1 MSWLAMRTGNCL
13 TLKPAQAPKKSAIHQ
28 IHQPLRHLLYVT
40 SCFSLLACAQRVGFY
55 RQRQSLHGRNSSAAV
70 AVTARIPQR
79 TCTMFR
85 IESVIWACKVFTI
98 HKHLYNRWNLKKRE
112 QLEKKTKTTP
122 LSKITPSFHLSLCC
136 MYGEQVLVKSNIII
150 TIVILIGNSLFIH
163 LNFHCLYVMYSTILS
178 CLSVSSFLSFFVP
191 FELHFQVSCLS
202 LLQSFF

>member
-1 MSWLAMRTGNCL
+1 MRTGNCL

-40 SCFSLLACAQRVGFY
+40 SCFLLLACAQRVGFY

-112 QLEKKTKTTP
+112 QLEKKNKNN
-122 LSKITPSFHLSLCC
+122 SF
-136 MYGEQVLVKSNIII
+136 EQNYTFLLPVPM
-150 TIVILIGNSLFIH
+150 
-163 LNFHCLYVMYSTILS
+163 LYVWWA
-178 CLSVSSFLSFFVP
+178 SVSKEQYYYYNCYTYRQLLIHSFKLPLLVSHVQYNTFMSFCQQFPLFFVP